1 LPNTRT
7 HPALAVS
14 ARRRLDPQQ
23 PQLRD
28 RLARVDVQDRAD
40 RFAVQLGD
48 PAHLTGRVVVLGAVG
63 GDPRDEGLVRLC
75 ARVPPGKS
83 VMVSRLRRGRSPPQT
98 DSMEIAIRPKL
109 DRADV
114 EELARKHL
122 PGPVEVVG
130 HEEFKDGFFNAA
142 HALEL
147 ADGRHVVVKVAPGKE
162 HELLRYEVD
171 LMATEIECFERG
183 LAAGVPMPA
192 LHYGDPEGGVMII
205 DRLKGVS
212 FPKAKDDMSKA
223 DLLAVRR
230 EIGAL
235 SARFATVSGERFGY
249 PRKSGRTVADTWS
262 ASFQA
267 MIADVLADIAE
278 NDSPLPCPV
287 EDIAALVAAER
298 ELLDEVTR
306 PALVHFDL
314 WDGNVFVERA
324 ESGWRVEAFIDGE
337 RAFYGDPV
345 AEIVSLEFCPADEIA
360 AAVDGFLGREPTAGE
375 ERRLALYR
383 MYLMLILIAECAV
396 RGFDEEQTAHQMQW
410 STETLVKSLAS
421 LKA

>member
-1 LPNTRT
+1 
-7 HPALAVS
+7 
-14 ARRRLDPQQ
+14 
-23 PQLRD
+23 
-28 RLARVDVQDRAD
+28 
-40 RFAVQLGD
+40 
-48 PAHLTGRVVVLGAVG
+48 
-63 GDPRDEGLVRLC
+63 
-75 ARVPPGKS
+75 
-83 VMVSRLRRGRSPPQT
+83 
-98 DSMEIAIRPKL
+98 MEIAIRPKL

-142 HALEL
+142 HALAL

-162 HELLRYEVD
+162 HKLLRYEVD

-205 DRLKGVS
+205 DRLKGTVLPRARDEIS
-212 FPKAKDDMSKA
+212 EEDF
-223 DLLAVRR
+223 LALRR

-235 SARFATVSGERFGY
+235 SARFATVTGERFGY
-249 PRKSGRTVADTWS
+249 PRKSGRTVADSWS

-267 MIADVLADIAE
+267 MIDDVLADIAE
-278 NDSPLPCPV
+278 NGSPLPRPA
-287 EDIAALVAAER
+287 EEIAAIVAAEH

-314 WDGNVFVERA
+314 WDGNVFVERD

-337 RAFYGDPV
+337 RAFYGDPI
-345 AEIVSLEFCPADEIA
+345 AEIVSLAFGAEDEQA
-360 AAVDGFLGREPTAGE
+360 ASVEGFLGRAMTAGE

-383 MYLMLILIAECAV
+383 VYLMLILIAECEV
-396 RGFDEEQTAHQMQW
+396 RGFDEEQTSHQRGW
-410 STETLVKSLAS
+410 STESL
-421 LKA
+421 LKNLALLES

>member
-1 LPNTRT
+1 
-7 HPALAVS
+7 
-14 ARRRLDPQQ
+14 
-23 PQLRD
+23 
-28 RLARVDVQDRAD
+28 
-40 RFAVQLGD
+40 
-48 PAHLTGRVVVLGAVG
+48 
-63 GDPRDEGLVRLC
+63 
-75 ARVPPGKS
+75 
-83 VMVSRLRRGRSPPQT
+83 
-98 DSMEIAIRPKL
+98 MEIAIRPKL

-114 EELARKHL
+114 EEIARKHL
-122 PGPVEVVG
+122 PGPVEVIA

-147 ADGRHVVVKVAPGKE
+147 ADGRHVVVKVAPDKA
-162 HELLRYEVD
+162 HKLLRYEVD

-192 LHYGDPEGGVMII
+192 LHFGDPEGGVMII
-205 DRLKGVS
+205 DRLKGIS

-223 DLLAVRR
+223 DLLVVRR

-278 NDSPLPCPV
+278 NGSPLPCPAG
-287 EDIAALVAAER
+287 EITALVAAESD
-298 ELLDEVTR
+298 LLDEVTR

-324 ESGWRVEAFIDGE
+324 DAGWRVEAFIDGE
-337 RAFYGDPV
+337 RAFYGDPI
-345 AEIVSLEFCPADEIA
+345 AEIVSLEFCPDDESA
-360 AAVDGFLGREPTAGE
+360 AAVEGFLGRGLTAGE
-375 ERRLALYR
+375 ERRLTLYR
-383 MYLMLILIAECAV
+383 IYLMLILIAECEV
-396 RGFDEEQTAHQMQW
+396 RGFDEELTANQRGW
-410 STETLVKSLAS
+410 STESLVKNLAS